1 MTRPHYWP
9 KAKRALAAA
18 DPVLGSIIRRHPRVA
33 LTTRGDPFATLARS
47 IVGQQ
52 ISVKAADAV
61 WARLLAACPDITPR
75 TVLRKRASTLR
86 NCGLSERKV
95 EYMIDLARH
104 FERDHIDVPTLQ
116 SASDEDVI
124 ELLTAIRGIGRW
136 TAEMFLIF
144 NLLRPDV
151 LPLDDLGLLK
161 AISLH
166 YLDGA
171 PTEVLLKRDGR
182 ARISQL
188 ASAWAPWRSV
198 ATWYLWRSLDP
209 VPVEY

>member
-1 MTRPHYWP
+1 MKPAYWSR
-9 KAKRALAAA
+9 AGRALAAA
-18 DPVLGSIIRRHPRVA
+18 DPMLGRIIAAHPKVNLA
-33 LTTRGDPFATLARS
+33 SRGDAFSTLARS

-61 WARLLAACPDITPR
+61 WGRVVTACPELTPGAVR
-75 TVLRKRASTLR
+75 RKRATTLR
-86 NCGLSERKV
+86 ACGLSERKV
-95 EYMIDLARH
+95 EYLRDLAAH
-104 FERDHIDVPTLQ
+104 FLDGRIDPARFPELDDETIIAEL
-116 SASDEDVI
+116 SAVH
-124 ELLTAIRGIGRW
+124 GIGRW

-161 AISLH
+161 AVGLH
-166 YLDGA
+166 YFDGEPA
-171 PTEVLLKRDGR
+171 DGLLRGAGR
-182 ARISQL
+182 ARVREL
-188 ASAWAPWRSV
+188 AVAWAPWRSV

>member
-1 MTRPHYWP
+1 MTRPAYWP

-18 DPVLGSIIRRHPRVA
+18 DPVLGGIIRRYPRVA
-33 LTTRGDPFATLARS
+33 LASRGDPFATLARS

-61 WARLLAACPDITPR
+61 WARLLAACPDPTPR
-75 TVLRKRASTLR
+75 TVLRKRATTLR

-95 EYMIDLARH
+95 EYLFDLARH
-104 FERDHIDVPTLQ
+104 FERDPIDVSTLQ
-116 SASDEDVI
+116 AASDEEVI

-151 LPLDDLGLLK
+151 LPLDDLGLLR
-161 AISLH
+161 AVSLH
-166 YLDGA
+166 YLDRQ
-171 PTEVLLKRDGR
+171 PTERLLRRAGR
-182 ARISQL
+182 ARVAEI